1 MKYRYER
8 KYLVRN
14 ECLNALRKR
23 MAPFLV
29 HDSFAPEKENG
40 LFQYTVRSVY
50 YDTPEFN
57 SLYEKWEGVEVRK
70 KLRIRG
76 YGFEEADSMV
86 FMEIKRKL
94 GDRIWKNRAQV
105 RFDAVHELLKTGF
118 SNGAGEQIK
127 GRNEE
132 DARKFLFNL
141 YRYGYRPVNLI
152 AYEREPFHGK
162 FDHGVRITFDKNIRC
177 KMWPSLKQ
185 LFSENGLR
193 LVWKDFF
200 ILEIKYFENK
210 MPTWAKSI
218 VQEFGLRH
226 EALSKF
232 ATPFGRKDV
241 SVFNLK
247 IDG

>member
-8 KYLVRN
+8 KYLVPN
-14 ECLNALRKR
+14 ERLDELRTRVK
-23 MAPFLV
+23 PFLRP
-29 HDSFAPEKENG
+29 DTFAPVNEKG
-40 LFQYTVRSVY
+40 LYQYTVRSVY

-76 YGFEEADSMV
+76 YDRQQADSMV
-86 FMEIKRKL
+86 FLEIKRKL

-105 RFDAVHELLKTGF
+105 SYNDVHELLNTGF
-118 SNGAGEQIK
+118 ANGAGKNVK

-152 AYEREPFHGK
+152 VYDREPFHGK
-162 FDHGVRITFDKNIRC
+162 FDPGVRITFDKNIRC
-177 KMWPSLKQ
+177 KMWPSLKD
-185 LFSENGLR
+185 LYTNSGLR

-210 MPTWAKSI
+210 MPTWARSV

-232 ATPFGRKDV
+232 ATPFERKDI
-241 SVFNLK
+241 SVFNIK
-247 IDG
+247 IGG